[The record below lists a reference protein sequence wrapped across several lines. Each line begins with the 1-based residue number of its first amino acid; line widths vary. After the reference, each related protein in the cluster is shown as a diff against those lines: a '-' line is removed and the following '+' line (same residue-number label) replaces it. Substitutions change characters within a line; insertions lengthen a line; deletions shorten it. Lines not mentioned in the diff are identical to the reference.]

1 MTARTSSRL
10 AISLF
15 VLCVVMTGATLWMQV
30 AAFSTPVP
38 EGLGSGAANLIE
50 RATSL
55 LFPLV
60 GTLIAVR
67 RPSNPI
73 GWLILVATTI
83 HTFDSFMGEYALR
96 GLVIA
101 PGSLPGA
108 GFGSWI
114 YQWTW
119 IIPLALLPVLFVIF
133 PTGRPRGR
141 LDWWCLVPSCVAA
154 LVVIGPVAVL
164 SWPYGGRAML
174 LEPDSIAELEFA
186 NSLLPFALS
195 LFLLGLILSV
205 ISLLVRWRKS
215 SGVERLQIRWLLSAG
230 FVLFVDFFFNVFVGF
245 EGFWRQLLSVTA
257 LLTIPA
263 AIGIAILRY
272 RLYEIDRIISR
283 TLAYGALTVIL
294 AGGYLLAVLA
304 LQSVLPVDDDSP
316 LIVAV
321 STLGVVAAFGPLRGR
336 VQRAVDSRF
345 NRARYDSE
353 RTIAE
358 FGDRL
363 RAEVE
368 LNSLAD
374 GLLGVVHSTMQPT
387 HLSLWLRPTDGP
399 R

>member
-1 MTARTSSRL
+1 M

-15 VLCVVMTGATLWMQV
+15 VLCMVMTGATLWMQV
-30 AAFSTPVP
+30 AALSVPVP
-38 EGLGSGAANLIE
+38 EGFGSGAANLIE
-50 RATSL
+50 RVTSL

-67 RPSNPI
+67 RPSNSI
-73 GWLILVATTI
+73 GWLILGATTV

-108 GFGSWI
+108 GLGSWI
-114 YQWTW
+114 YQWAW
-119 IIPLALLPVLFVIF
+119 IIPLSLLPVLFVLF
-133 PTGRPRGR
+133 PTGRARGR
-141 LDWWCLVPSCVAA
+141 LDRWFLAPSWAAA
-154 LVVIGPVAVL
+154 LLVMGPVAVL
-164 SWPYGGRAML
+164 SWPYGGRALL
-174 LEPDSIAELEFA
+174 LEADSIPELKTA
-186 NSLLPFALS
+186 NTLLPFALG

-205 ISLLVRWRKS
+205 VSLLVRWRKS

-230 FVLFVDFFFNVFVGF
+230 FVLFVDFFFHVFVDI
-245 EGFWRQLLSVTA
+245 EGLWRQLLSVAA
-257 LLTIPA
+257 LMAVPL

-283 TLAYGALTVIL
+283 TLAYGVLTMIL

-304 LQSVLPVDDDSP
+304 LQSVLPVDDGSP
-316 LIVAV
+316 LIVAA
-321 STLGVVAAFGPLRGR
+321 STLAVVAAFGPLRGR

-353 RTIAE
+353 RIIAE
-358 FGDRL
+358 FGDHL
-363 RAEVE
+363 RSEVE

-387 HLSLWLRPTDGP
+387 HLSLWLRPTKDLS
-399 R
+399 

>member
-1 MTARTSSRL
+1 MTRRASSRL

-15 VLCVVMTGATLWMQV
+15 VLCMVMTGATLWMQV
-30 AAFSTPVP
+30 AALSVPVP
-38 EGLGSGAANLIE
+38 EGFGSGAANLIE
-50 RATSL
+50 RVTSL

-67 RPSNPI
+67 RPSNSI
-73 GWLILVATTI
+73 GWLILGATTV

-108 GFGSWI
+108 GLGSWI
-114 YQWTW
+114 YQWAW
-119 IIPLALLPVLFVIF
+119 IIPLSLLPVLFVLF
-133 PTGRPRGR
+133 PTGRARGR
-141 LDWWCLVPSCVAA
+141 LDRWFLAPSWAAA
-154 LVVIGPVAVL
+154 LLVMGPVAVL
-164 SWPYGGRAML
+164 SWPYGGRALL
-174 LEPDSIAELEFA
+174 LEADSIPELKTA
-186 NSLLPFALS
+186 NTLLPFALG

-205 ISLLVRWRKS
+205 VSLLVRWRKS

-230 FVLFVDFFFNVFVGF
+230 FVLFVDFFFHVFVDI
-245 EGFWRQLLSVTA
+245 EGLWRQLLSVAA
-257 LLTIPA
+257 LMAVPL

-283 TLAYGALTVIL
+283 TLAYGVLTMIL

-304 LQSVLPVDDDSP
+304 LQSVLPVDDGSP
-316 LIVAV
+316 LIVAA
-321 STLGVVAAFGPLRGR
+321 STLAVVAAFGPLRGR

-353 RTIAE
+353 RIIAE
-358 FGDRL
+358 FGDHL
-363 RAEVE
+363 RSEVE

-387 HLSLWLRPTDGP
+387 HLSLWLRPTKDLS
-399 R
+399 